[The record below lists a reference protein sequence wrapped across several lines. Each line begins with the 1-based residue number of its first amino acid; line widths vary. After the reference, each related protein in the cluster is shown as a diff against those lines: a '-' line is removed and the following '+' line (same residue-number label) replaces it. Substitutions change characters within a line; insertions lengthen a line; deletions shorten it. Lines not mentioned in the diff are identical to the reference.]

1 MITLRT
7 PFSFPRSKTH
17 GANAHSVAVPRSHQ
31 CERRIH
37 LAQRLASAASAQG
50 AAATVAPSTE
60 AALSTLRRAASQPGS
75 VRPSEVLQ
83 ALVSVEK
90 AKLKPDE
97 WLETLTAP
105 GSCWRLVYTVPGKDV
120 TAASKKQ
127 KGGNGGYFP
136 LAACQKFD
144 PSGFENGVFLGPV
157 GHLTFKGGFQMD
169 GRLLH
174 FDVTTMYLG
183 LGPWRLALPLKKEV
197 ALQQMDTKDFKKLP
211 FFVYAYVGPDI
222 IVARG
227 RSGGVALWVRAEAEW
242 LASSG
247 AMRVYK

>member
-1 MITLRT
+1 MLTLRV
-7 PFSFPRSKTH
+7 PASFPRSNVH
-17 GANAHSVAVPRSHQ
+17 GANAHSHAVRRNHP
-31 CERRIH
+31 CEHRIH
-37 LAQRLASAASAQG
+37 LAQRLASAAATQG

-60 AALSTLRRAASQPGS
+60 AALNTLRCAASQPGS

-97 WLETLTAP
+97 WLATLTAP
-105 GSCWRLVYTVPGKDV
+105 GACWRLVYTVPGKDV
-120 TAASKKQ
+120 TAATKKQ
-127 KGGNGGYFP
+127 KGGMGGYFP

-144 PSGFENGVFLGPV
+144 ASGFENGVFLGPV

-197 ALQQMDTKDFKKLP
+197 PLEQMDTKTFKKLP

-227 RSGGVALWVRAEAEW
+227 RSGGVALWIRAEAEW

-247 AMRVYK
+247 AMQVYK